1 MIIYLR
7 TPMHFRQK
15 LQQKMEDE
23 LTALETERK
32 KRLRARQLQKEVT
45 ERALANDN
53 TVDLATAKI
62 QKLRQHR

>member
-1 MIIYLR
+1 MR
-7 TPMHFRQK
+7 FRQK